1 MTKREMFVAI
11 ANVAEV
17 SANAEM
23 VDFLNRQIELLDN
36 RKSSGSKGLTK
47 TQKEN
52 ESIKRVIIEVLSEQ
66 DHPIT
71 ISEML
76 KDERLSA
83 YSNQKMS
90 ALLRQMGEEGTKEVR
105 KIKDKKVSL
114 FEVAE
119 ADDDVQYL
127 DREVTV

>member
-17 SANAEM
+17 AANAEM
-23 VDFLNRQIELLDN
+23 VDFLNHQIELLDS

-119 ADDDVQYL
+119 ADDDAQYL

>member
-11 ANVAEV
+11 TNVAEV
-17 SANAEM
+17 AANAEM
-23 VDFLNRQIELLDN
+23 VDFLNHQIELLDS

-90 ALLRQMGEEGTKEVR
+90 ALLRQMGEDGTKEVR

-119 ADDDVQYL
+119 ADDDAQYL
-127 DREVTV
+127 DHEVTI

>member
-1 MTKREMFVAI
+1 M
-11 ANVAEV
+11 
-17 SANAEM
+17 
-23 VDFLNRQIELLDN
+23 
-36 RKSSGSKGLTK
+36 
-47 TQKEN
+47 
-52 ESIKRVIIEVLSEQ
+52 LSEQ